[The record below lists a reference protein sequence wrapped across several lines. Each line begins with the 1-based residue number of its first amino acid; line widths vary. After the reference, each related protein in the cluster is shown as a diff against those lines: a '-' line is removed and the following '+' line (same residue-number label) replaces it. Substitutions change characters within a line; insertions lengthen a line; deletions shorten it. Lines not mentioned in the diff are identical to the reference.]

1 MKLTRR
7 DLMWKWLAYG
17 LSLALVTVINYCV
30 LNQLPLGAIPVLLP
44 VTAVAVGV
52 LEGPKSGAGYGMA
65 AGIVMAAATHG
76 SMAWVF
82 LLCVLGWICGLLA
95 LYVLRRD
102 FVGYLPGLL
111 GGGAA
116 VRSGTGTS
124 PIGVRRRRTAVLLRV
139 AGLEYLWTAAFAIP
153 GVWPVPPV
161 LSEMREDL
169 S

>member
-82 LLCVLGWICGLLA
+82 LLCDAGQVLPRL
-95 LYVLRRD
+95 VS
-102 FVGYLPGLL
+102 
-111 GGGAA
+111 GAA
-116 VRSGTGTS
+116 GL
-124 PIGVRRRRTAVLLRV
+124 PVLLRV

-153 GVWPVPPV
+153 VYG
-161 LSEMREDL
+161 LYHLCCQKCGRIYHE
-169 S
+169 